1 MMELFEVFHPERE
14 KGAGNAGNAA
24 DTAKKPVN
32 YLQIKQRNLQMFIIV
47 AIVQKLETTISSQK

>member
-32 YLQIKQRNLQMFIIV
+32 NLQIKQRNL
-47 AIVQKLETTISSQK
+47 